1 MKTGGAV
8 GWFELSPARGRVPD
22 AGIVKVVCS
31 RGTGKSVPPTVT
43 VCEAEKV
50 AAGLL
55 SFETLAALDVG
66 SMLVREW
73 YDL

>member
-31 RGTGKSVPPTVT
+31 RGTGKGVPPTVT

-55 SFETLAALDVG
+55 SFETLVALDVG

-73 YDL
+73 CDL